1 MGQVFLAEDL
11 KLQRRA
17 ALKLISPTLTRDE
30 TRRQRFVQ
38 EARVAASI
46 DHPHIAAIYDIDEI
60 DGRTYIAMEYV
71 EGGSLRELLKAGPLK
86 LRQALEYWKAA
97 DPDLP
102 ELVEARARLAR

>member
-17 ALKLISPTLTRDE
+17 DLKLISPTLTRDE

-46 DHPHIAAIYDIDEI
+46 DP
-60 DGRTYIAMEYV
+60 
-71 EGGSLRELLKAGPLK
+71 
-86 LRQALEYWKAA
+86 
-97 DPDLP
+97 DPDVP
-102 ELVEARARLAR
+102 ELAEARARLAHTPR

>member
-46 DHPHIAAIYDIDEI
+46 DHPHIAAIYDID
-60 DGRTYIAMEYV
+60 
-71 EGGSLRELLKAGPLK
+71 
-86 LRQALEYWKAA
+86 
-97 DPDLP
+97 
-102 ELVEARARLAR
+102 

>member
-17 ALKLISPTLTRDE
+17 ALKLINPTLTQDE

-46 DHPHIAAIYDIDEI
+46 DHPHIAAIYDIDEV
-60 DGRTYIAMEYV
+60 DGRTYIA
-71 EGGSLRELLKAGPLK
+71 GNTS
-86 LRQALEYWKAA
+86 KAA
-97 DPDLP
+97 RC
-102 ELVEARARLAR
+102 ARCSRLAH